1 MARTVRPTGVAA
13 RWRMFTSM
21 PTLTKPSGR
30 YEAVAE
36 PDAISISA
44 SFEILLLQAAI
55 CDTASNAVCVKG
67 QP

>member
-1 MARTVRPTGVAA
+1 
-13 RWRMFTSM
+13 MFTSM